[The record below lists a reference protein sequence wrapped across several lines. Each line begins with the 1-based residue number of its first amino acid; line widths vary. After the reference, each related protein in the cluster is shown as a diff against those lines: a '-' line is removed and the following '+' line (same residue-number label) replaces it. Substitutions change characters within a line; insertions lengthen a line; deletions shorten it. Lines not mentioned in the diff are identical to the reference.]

1 MVIMQMKQT
10 QRTGFTI
17 VELLIVIVVIG
28 ILAAIT
34 VVAYNGVQDRARMAA
49 VNADFSANN
58 RVAKIVSAATGNSPT
73 TLDVLQSTSKM
84 TASQG
89 VYKLSTFC
97 ASSTGYALAIETTT
111 GNKYYSLNGAT
122 SVQDNAIDVTN
133 ACQGLGIASA
143 DKIFLGMP
151 SASCATENG
160 SCTFSATAT
169 IAYGSLAQG
178 KFNAKTS
185 LTSPVSCSNAF
196 FGDPAS
202 GFGKACY
209 ILSY

>member
-1 MVIMQMKQT
+1 MLLNQNKH
-10 QRTGFTI
+10 TGFTI

-28 ILAAIT
+28 ILAAISI
-34 VVAYNGVQDRARMAA
+34 VAYNGVQDRARTAA

-58 RVAKIVSAATGNSPT
+58 RIAKVVAAGTGNSPT
-73 TLDVLQSTSKM
+73 TIDVLQSSSKL
-84 TASQG
+84 TAAQG
-89 VYKLSTFC
+89 IYKLASFC
-97 ASSTGYALAIETTT
+97 ASSTGYALAAETTT
-111 GNKYYSLNGAT
+111 GNKYYSLNGT
-122 SVQDNAIDVTN
+122 TTVQDNTIDVTN

-143 DKIFLGMP
+143 DKIFIGMP
-151 SASCATENG
+151 AASCATENG
-160 SCTFSATAT
+160 SCTFSGTAT
-169 IAYGSLAQG
+169 IAYGSLALG
-178 KFNAKTS
+178 KFNAKTT